1 MGDHARMKLSG
12 VGVSERLPL
21 MTLSHFDAA
30 YVADPATFARS
41 WIRGGAIVEGA
52 GGRDGLDREH
62 IRWFW
67 RDLAT
72 RVPLLRQRLTP
83 VPFSFAAPVWVTLPS
98 VNIDDHLRFH
108 PTVEP
113 DTPARIAELI
123 GREIPGMD
131 LSRPLWEVL
140 VVPLD
145 SGRVGFLT
153 AVHHVL
159 GDAQAIYPLV
169 ESVSLGSNQAE
180 GTTAGAVA
188 GRPARNIA
196 GTQGSAAP
204 RVEPQADS
212 SQASAQT
219 SGGEATGTP
228 PSGAAVVA
236 TLAAQWWDRQD
247 SVRSAF
253 RAYRRSNT
261 RERLG
266 LWRDRIVW
274 RTRQLRAQRESEPA
288 VPLAAGLYCVLDVP
302 RIMQRAEHLGVSVSD
317 LVVAATLT
325 ATGEVTTTRTRDTTF
340 GGSTTDA
347 AAHASTTDAAA
358 SLLVAIAGVRG
369 TEETANNRV
378 WTPTVTVGLGLD
390 FERTTLE
397 VHRQIREALGTASN
411 PPSAATPGLE
421 EAPTTAP
428 TGYATF
434 IELPITDLAIAGGRS
449 TDFVVW
455 PGGDSHDLV
464 NCVAVALGDR
474 LTITVTTGAG
484 IDPADALDTICGLL
498 AP

>member
-1 MGDHARMKLSG
+1 MSDHARMKFPR
-12 VGVSERLPL
+12 VGAAERVTLV
-21 MTLSHFDAA
+21 TLSHFDAG

-41 WIRGGAIVEGA
+41 WIRGGAIVDGV
-52 GGRDGLDREH
+52 GGRDGPDQDH

-83 VPFSFAAPVWVTLPS
+83 VPFSLAAPVWVTLPS
-98 VNIDDHLRFH
+98 VDIDDHLRFH

-140 VVPLD
+140 VVPFD

-169 ESVSLGSNQAE
+169 ESVSLGLNQAE
-180 GTTAGAVA
+180 GTTAGGQSA
-188 GRPARNIA
+188 GRPARNTA
-196 GTQGSAAP
+196 GTQGSGTP
-204 RVEPQADS
+204 RVEPQANS
-212 SQASAQT
+212 PQASAQT
-219 SGGEATGTP
+219 SGGEATATP
-228 PSGAAVVA
+228 PSGAAVVS
-236 TLAAQWWDRQD
+236 TLAAQWWARQD
-247 SVRSAF
+247 SAGGAL

-274 RTRQLRAQRESEPA
+274 RTRQLRAQRESQPA
-288 VPLAAGLYCVLDVP
+288 VSLAAGLYCVLDVP
-302 RIMQRAEHLGVSVSD
+302 RIKQRAEHLGVSVSD

-325 ATGEVTTTRTRDTTF
+325 ATGRVATTRTRDTTY

-390 FERTTLE
+390 FERTALE
-397 VHRQIREALGTASN
+397 VSRQIR
-411 PPSAATPGLE
+411 
-421 EAPTTAP
+421 
-428 TGYATF
+428 
-434 IELPITDLAIAGGRS
+434 
-449 TDFVVW
+449 
-455 PGGDSHDLV
+455 
-464 NCVAVALGDR
+464 
-474 LTITVTTGAG
+474 
-484 IDPADALDTICGLL
+484 
-498 AP
+498 